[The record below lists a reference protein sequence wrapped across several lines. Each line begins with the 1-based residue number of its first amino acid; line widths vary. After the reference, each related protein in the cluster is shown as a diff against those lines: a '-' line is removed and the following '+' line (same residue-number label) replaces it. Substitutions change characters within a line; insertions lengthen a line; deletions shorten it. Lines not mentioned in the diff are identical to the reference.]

1 MDNSSDTV
9 TNKFEKEK
17 EEFLS
22 YFQTSNVPNP
32 DKWPDESPIYL
43 AASQRAPNIKYDL
56 PLQESC
62 ASPPFPL
69 DGTAVPLDGP
79 LFKGVMVSR
88 IKNAPRMTRSCS
100 SNPTSNGNYF
110 KGKSR
115 MFQWTVQ
122 GIFKKRIRFDKLITG
137 QEFDRPF
144 CNTPSTTLMKKG
156 LHLLKSRL
164 PDTFEW

>member
-1 MDNSSDTV
+1 MGKSSNTV
-9 TNKFEKEK
+9 TNDSEK

-32 DKWPDESPIYL
+32 GKWPEESPIYL

-56 PLQESC
+56 PPQESRV
-62 ASPPFPL
+62 SPPFPL

-79 LFKGVMVSR
+79 LFQGVMVSR
-88 IKNAPRMTRSCS
+88 IKNAPRMVKSSS
-100 SNPTSNGNYF
+100 SNPSPNNAKYF

-115 MFQWTVQ
+115 LFQWTVQ
-122 GIFKKRIRFDKLITG
+122 GTFKRRIRFDKLITG
-137 QEFDRPF
+137 QEFDRAF
-144 CNTPSTTLMKKG
+144 CNTPSTALVKKG
-156 LHLLKSRL
+156 IDLLRSRL